1 MLALNRAALAR
12 HAAAAEARADADVA
26 LAPDELAQP
35 VRYLPT
41 TPWAF
46 LAHFV
51 REGLRARYAA
61 MMVAVVLAQICQT
74 LDPYILKLLINR
86 VTAVLGV
93 PEDAR
98 ATAAIFGLFALM
110 VALWFADTLLVR
122 CYQLIDIYT
131 APTLR
136 KRVQTRMFG
145 YLLGHSPR
153 YFQENFAGKLGQK
166 IKEAGRACVS
176 IAEMVTFDLTKI
188 TTMLV
193 VSMTL
198 LIAQR
203 AELAVLLG
211 AWMVVYLVGS
221 SLLAYRCVG
230 LSKAFSASVSTS
242 SGKLI
247 DAIANADTIRSF
259 ARWRHERRFLDDFLE
274 AERRRSV
281 KLRWFLILIRLF
293 QSVAVLSMIAGLCW
307 FALVD
312 MLAHGGDLGS
322 FTLVFSLSGLIA
334 LNVWNLSNR
343 MLDFFDSMGTLTEAI
358 ELVTQRHEITDRPDA
373 RPLIVSA
380 GRIDLEQVS
389 FAHPDGLTLFDQLT
403 LSIGAGE
410 KVALVGPSGGGKS
423 TLVKLLRRQF
433 EPHAGRILID
443 GQDIAS
449 VTWDS
454 VNAAVAEVSQAPG
467 VFHRPVGDNIRYGR
481 LDADDAALVGAARRA
496 HSHDFIVRRP
506 TGYGTIVGEQGIK
519 LSGGE
524 RQRIAIA
531 RALLKDA
538 RILILDEATSSLDS
552 ESEHLIQE
560 ALWDLMAGRTVI
572 AIAHRL
578 STITGMDRIVY
589 LNAGRIVEQGSH
601 AELVARGGAYSR
613 MWRRQVGGFIG
624 AA

>member
-1 MLALNRAALAR
+1 MFALSRAALVR
-12 HAAAAEARADADVA
+12 HAAVEDARADDPVGAA
-26 LAPDELAQP
+26 ELAEP
-35 VRYLPT
+35 VRFLPT

-46 LAHFV
+46 LWHFV
-51 REGLRARYAA
+51 RERFMARYAC
-61 MMVAVVLAQICQT
+61 MMLAVVAAQICQT
-74 LDPYILKLLINR
+74 LDPYILKLLINQVIDALRGPAEAR
-86 VTAVLGV
+86 VTA
-93 PEDAR
+93 P
-98 ATAAIFGLFALM
+98 IFGMFALM
-110 VALWFADTLLVR
+110 VALWFADTFLVR
-122 CYQLIDIYT
+122 VYQLIDIKVGP
-131 APTLR
+131 AMR

-166 IKEAGRACVS
+166 VKEAGRACIS
-176 IAEMVTFDLTKI
+176 IMEMACFDLTKI
-188 TTMLV
+188 SVMLV
-193 VSMTL
+193 VSMVL
-198 LIAQR
+198 LIAQDGR
-203 AELAVLLG
+203 LAVLLG
-211 AWMVVYLVGS
+211 AWMVVYLIGS
-221 SLLAYRCVG
+221 GLLAYRCVG

-247 DAIANADTIRSF
+247 DAISNADTIRSF

-281 KLRWFLILIRLF
+281 RLRGFLTVIRLF

-307 FALVD
+307 VALVD
-312 MLAHGGDLGS
+312 MLDHGGDLGS

-334 LNVWNLSNR
+334 MNVWNLSNR
-343 MLDFFDSMGTLTEAI
+343 MLDFFDHMGTLTEAI
-358 ELVTQRHEITDRPDA
+358 ELVTQDHEITDRPGA
-373 RPLIVSA
+373 RPLVVTA
-380 GRIDLEQVS
+380 GRIDVEHVS
-389 FAHPDGLTLFDQLT
+389 FAHPDGMTLFDQLD
-403 LSIGAGE
+403 LHIRAGE

-423 TLVKLLRRQF
+423 TLVRLLRRQF
-433 EPHAGRILID
+433 EPHAGRIVID
-443 GQDIAS
+443 GQDIAQ

-454 VNAAVAEVSQAPG
+454 VNAAIAEVSQTPG
-467 VFHRPVGDNIRYGR
+467 VFHRPVGDNIQYGR
-481 LDADDAALVGAARRA
+481 LEAGETELIAAAQRA
-496 HSHDFIVRRP
+496 HSHDFIIRRP

-524 RQRIAIA
+524 KQRIAIA

-578 STITGMDRIVY
+578 STITGMDRILY
-589 LNAGRIVEQGSH
+589 LQAGRIVEQGSH
-601 AELVARGGAYSR
+601 TELVARGGAYSR

>member
-1 MLALNRAALAR
+1 MFALSRAAMAR
-12 HAAAAEARADADVA
+12 DAAAEQARADASDA
-26 LAPDELAQP
+26 SELAQP
-35 VRYLPT
+35 VRVLPT

-46 LAHFV
+46 LAHFA
-51 REGLRARYAA
+51 REGFVARYVS
-61 MMVAVVLAQICQT
+61 MMAAVVLAQICQT
-74 LDPYILKLLINR
+74 LDPYVLKLLINR
-86 VTAVLGV
+86 VTAALGIDV
-93 PEDAR
+93 AAR
-98 ATAAIFGLFALM
+98 ASVTGPIFGLFGLM
-110 VALWFADTLLVR
+110 VALWFADTFLVR
-122 CYQLIDIYT
+122 CYQMIDIYT
-131 APTLR
+131 APWLR

-166 IKEAGRACVS
+166 VKEAGRACVS
-176 IAEMVTFDLTKI
+176 IMEMVTFDLTKI
-188 TTMLV
+188 VVMLI
-193 VSMTL
+193 VSMIL

-203 AELAVLLG
+203 PQLALLLG
-211 AWMVVYLVGS
+211 GWMVVYLIGS

-259 ARWRHERRFLDDFLE
+259 ARWRHERGFLE
-274 AERRRSV
+274 EYLETERARSV
-281 KLRWFLILIRLF
+281 RLRWFLTVIRIF

-307 FALVD
+307 FALSD

-334 LNVWNLSNR
+334 MNVWNLSNR
-343 MLDFFDSMGTLTEAI
+343 MLDFFDNMGTLTEAI
-358 ELVTQRHEITDRPDA
+358 ELVTQPHEIIDRPGA
-373 RPLIVSA
+373 RPLVVTA
-380 GRIDLEQVS
+380 GRIDVEAVS
-389 FAHPDGLTLFDQLT
+389 FAHPDGLTLFDRLT
-403 LSIGAGE
+403 LHIGAGE

-423 TLVKLLRRQF
+423 TFVKLLRRQF
-433 EPHAGRILID
+433 EPSAGRILID
-443 GQDIAS
+443 GQDIAH

-454 VNAAVAEVSQAPG
+454 VNAAIAEVSQAPG
-467 VFHRPVGDNIRYGR
+467 VFHRPVGANIRYGR
-481 LDADDAALVGAARRA
+481 LDADEDALLTAARRA
-496 HSHDFIVRRP
+496 HSHDFIARRP
-506 TGYGTIVGEQGIK
+506 TGYDTIVGEQGIK

-524 RQRIAIA
+524 KQRIAIA

-560 ALWDLMAGRTVI
+560 ALWDLMVGRTVI

-578 STITGMDRIVY
+578 STITGMDRIIY
-589 LNAGRIVEQGSH
+589 LQAGRIVEQGSH

>member
-1 MLALNRAALAR
+1 MFALSRSALAHR
-12 HAAAAEARADADVA
+12 AAAEDARVDADAVPP
-26 LAPDELAQP
+26 LELAAA
-35 VRYLPT
+35 VRFLPT

-46 LAHFV
+46 LWHFV
-51 REGLRARYAA
+51 RERFAARYAV
-61 MMVAVVLAQICQT
+61 MMAAVVLAQVCQT
-74 LDPYILKLLINR
+74 LDPYLLKLLINH
-86 VTAVLGV
+86 VTAALKVEAV
-93 PEDAR
+93 AR
-98 ATAAIFGLFALM
+98 ETGPIFLLFAVM
-110 VALWFADTLLVR
+110 VGLWFADTFLVR
-122 CYQLIDIYT
+122 IYQLMDIYVGP
-131 APTLR
+131 AMR

-166 IKEAGRACVS
+166 IKEAGRACIS
-176 IAEMVTFDLTKI
+176 IMEMVCFDLTKI
-188 TTMLV
+188 TVMLI
-193 VSMTL
+193 VSMVL
-198 LIAQR
+198 LIRQDA
-203 AELAVLLG
+203 ALAVLLG
-211 AWMVVYLVGS
+211 AWMVVYLLGS
-221 SLLAYRCVG
+221 GLLAYRCVG
-230 LSKAFSASVSTS
+230 LSKAFSASLSTS

-247 DAIANADTIRSF
+247 DAISNAETIRSF

-274 AERRRSV
+274 DERRRSV
-281 KLRWFLILIRLF
+281 KLRGFLTIMRLF

-307 FALVD
+307 LALAD

-322 FTLVFSLSGLIA
+322 FTLVFALSGLIA
-334 LNVWNLSNR
+334 MNVWNLSNR
-343 MLDFFDSMGTLTEAI
+343 MLDFFDHMGTLTEAI
-358 ELVTQRHEITDRPDA
+358 ELVTQPHEITDRPDA
-373 RPLIVSA
+373 RPLNVTA
-380 GRIDLEQVS
+380 GRIDIEQVS
-389 FAHPDGLTLFDQLT
+389 FAHPDGLTLFDQLD
-403 LSIGAGE
+403 LHIRAGE

-443 GQDIAS
+443 GQDIAD

-454 VNAAVAEVSQAPG
+454 VNAAIAEVSQAPG

-481 LDADDAALVGAARRA
+481 LDADDGALVAAATRA
-496 HSHDFIVRRP
+496 HSHDFILRRP

-524 RQRIAIA
+524 KQRIAIA

-560 ALWDLMAGRTVI
+560 ALWELMAGRTVI

-578 STITGMDRIVY
+578 STITGMDRILY
-589 LNAGRIVEQGSH
+589 LQAGRIIEQGSH
-601 AELVARGGAYSR
+601 AELVARGGAYAR